1 MEVLILYREEILL
14 TLELHCNV
22 CIEKYIACTIL
33 RAYFRQIVIEL
44 ISKNFSGKKFQ
55 GSKCVQF
62 IVSPV
67 SYIYLYLII
76 LYLINLE
83 SRRIVLHVP
92 RSFYKR
98 DRISVRIHVFN
109 QRQINILSD
118 DCWTKH

>member
-33 RAYFRQIVIEL
+33 RAYFRQIVIVDFEEFL
-44 ISKNFSGKKFQ
+44 WKKFQ